1 VISFEGNQGDAMSTV
16 QDASSVSSLFG
27 AGAATASKSGTDETK
42 DRFLSLLVA
51 QMKNQDPLNPLDNAQ
66 VTSQLAQLSTVQG
79 IENMNSTLAA
89 LASSMGVNQM
99 AQAANLIGRGVLVPG
114 DSISPAQLEDVIG
127 FELSRPADKVKVDI
141 FDAAGG
147 LVRSLDLGP
156 REDGIN
162 VLAWD
167 GLTGSGSAAP
177 DGQYTF
183 KIDAVQGGQQVSST
197 ALHLGLVNSVS
208 QGSEG
213 VQLNLAGN
221 ERVSYSDIRQIF

>member
-1 VISFEGNQGDAMSTV
+1 MNTV

-27 AGAATASKSGTDETK
+27 AGAAAATK
-42 DRFLSLLVA
+42 NSTEDTKNRFLSLLVA

-79 IENMNSTLAA
+79 IESMNSNLQA
-89 LASSMGVNQM
+89 LANSLGANQM
-99 AQAANLIGRGVLVPG
+99 GQAANLIGRGVLVPG
-114 DSISPAQLEDVIG
+114 DSVSPAQLEDVVG
-127 FELSRPADKVKVDI
+127 FELSRPADKVTLNI
-141 FDAAGG
+141 QNASGA

-156 REDGIN
+156 RDGGVN

-167 GLTGSGSAAP
+167 GLTQAGEAAP
-177 DGQYTF
+177 AGEYHFT
-183 KIDAVQGGQQVSST
+183 IDAVQGGQQVSST

-208 QGSEG
+208 QGSQG

-221 ERVSYSDIRQIF
+221 ESVSYADIRQIF